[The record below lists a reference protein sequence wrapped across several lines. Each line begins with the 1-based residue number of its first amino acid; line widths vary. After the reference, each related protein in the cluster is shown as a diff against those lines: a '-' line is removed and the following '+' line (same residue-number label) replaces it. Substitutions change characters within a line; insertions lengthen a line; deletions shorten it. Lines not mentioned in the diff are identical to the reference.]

1 MRAKIILW
9 MCSFQV
15 YFFDFSSLMS
25 TQYVSPQYI
34 YLENCQK
41 ELKLHVK
48 TRDRVYN
55 NITLHTTF
63 NTHVYVLIFFHM
75 FNVKFF
81 HISFNKTVR

>member
-25 TQYVSPQYI
+25 TRYVSPQYI

-48 TRDRVYN
+48 TMQGQS
-55 NITLHTTF
+55 I
-63 NTHVYVLIFFHM
+63 
-75 FNVKFF
+75 
-81 HISFNKTVR
+81 